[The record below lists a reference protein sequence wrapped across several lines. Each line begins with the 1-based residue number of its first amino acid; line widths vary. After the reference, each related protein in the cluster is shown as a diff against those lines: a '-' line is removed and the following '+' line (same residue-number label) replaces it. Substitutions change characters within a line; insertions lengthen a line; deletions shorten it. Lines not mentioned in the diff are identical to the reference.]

1 LSADL
6 LVRGGRSLAGAPLE
20 VAITDGRVAEVG
32 EELALDAREV
42 VDADG
47 LTLLPGGLDPH
58 VHFNEPGPRTV
69 WEGWASGSAAAAAGG
84 LTAVVEMPLNAH
96 PPTVDVDAFDL
107 KVAAASGQSWVDF
120 ALWGGVVPGNLGE
133 LEGLAQRGVVGF
145 KAFMSASGVDDFSAS
160 DDLTLYEAMGRIAE
174 LGLILAVHAE
184 SDNITSALAARAR
197 AEGRVSVQDY
207 LDSRPP
213 VAESEAISRAIELAA
228 VTGCRLHIVHV
239 STARGVELVSAARA
253 AGVDVTCEVTPHNLI
268 LTDEDARA
276 LGAIA
281 KCAPP
286 LRPRAET
293 ERLWP
298 LLDTGEIA
306 FVASDH
312 SPATPDLKPALEGGQ
327 DAFATWGGISG
338 VQSLVELMLT
348 EAPRRLGA
356 DREAATRP
364 EADTRLGGAIG
375 PAAAERLQATLGP
388 AAAQRLALTHKAHLT
403 PGADGDLAL
412 VELGSPRRLTASE
425 LRYRNPQSAWAGREL
440 TARVRHTILRGQ
452 TVYRDGELVGVPRG
466 RLLTPTKSH

>member
-1 LSADL
+1 MTADL

-20 VAITDGRVAEVG
+20 VAITDGLISEVG
-32 EELALDAREV
+32 EELALEARDV
-42 VDADG
+42 IDADG
-47 LTLLPGGLDPH
+47 LTVLPGGLDPH
-58 VHFNEPGPRTV
+58 VHFNEPGHRTV

-96 PPTVDVDAFDL
+96 PPTVDVTAFDL

-145 KAFMSASGVDDFSAS
+145 KAFMSASGVDDFLAS
-160 DDLTLYEAMGRIAE
+160 DDLTLYEAMQRCAE
-174 LGLILAVHAE
+174 LGLPLAVHAE
-184 SDNITSALAARAR
+184 SDTITSALTARAR
-197 AEGRVSVQDY
+197 AAGRVSVQDY

-228 VTGCRLHIVHV
+228 VTGCSLHIVHV
-239 STARGVELVSAARA
+239 TTARGVALVTSARA

-268 LTDEDARA
+268 LTEEDARE

-293 ERLWP
+293 DRLWS
-298 LLDTGEIA
+298 LLDAGEIA

-312 SPATPDLKPALEGGQ
+312 SPATPDLKPPLEDGQ

-338 VQSLVELMLT
+338 VQTLVEVMLT
-348 EAPRRLGA
+348 EAPRRL
-356 DREAATRP
+356 EAA
-364 EADTRLGGAIG
+364 RLQEAIG
-375 PAAAERLQATLGP
+375 AAAAERLQAALGSV
-388 AAAQRLALTHKAHLT
+388 AAERLALTHKAHLT

-412 VELGSPRRLTASE
+412 VELGVPRRLTASE
-425 LRYRNPQSAWAGREL
+425 LRYRNPLSAWVGREL
-440 TARVRHTILRGQ
+440 TARVRQTILRGQ
-452 TVYRDGELVGVPRG
+452 TVYRDGELVGPPRG
-466 RLLTPTKSH
+466 RLITPTN

>member
-1 LSADL
+1 
-6 LVRGGRSLAGAPLE
+6 
-20 VAITDGRVAEVG
+20 
-32 EELALDAREV
+32 
-42 VDADG
+42 
-47 LTLLPGGLDPH
+47 
-58 VHFNEPGPRTV
+58 
-69 WEGWASGSAAAAAGG
+69 
-84 LTAVVEMPLNAH
+84 
-96 PPTVDVDAFDL
+96 
-107 KVAAASGQSWVDF
+107 
-120 ALWGGVVPGNLGE
+120 
-133 LEGLAQRGVVGF
+133 
-145 KAFMSASGVDDFSAS
+145 
-160 DDLTLYEAMGRIAE
+160 
-174 LGLILAVHAE
+174 
-184 SDNITSALAARAR
+184 
-197 AEGRVSVQDY
+197 
-207 LDSRPP
+207 
-213 VAESEAISRAIELAA
+213 
-228 VTGCRLHIVHV
+228 VHV
-239 STARGVELVSAARA
+239 ATARGVELVSAARA

-388 AAAQRLALTHKAHLT
+388 AAAQRLWAR
-403 PGADGDLAL
+403 PDG
-412 VELGSPRRLTASE
+412 
-425 LRYRNPQSAWAGREL
+425 
-440 TARVRHTILRGQ
+440 
-452 TVYRDGELVGVPRG
+452 
-466 RLLTPTKSH
+466 